1 MTKSLLSNL
10 KLSARP
16 TKGTDIVSKRK
27 ERLLKRLD
35 EQRLLAQGLIDNMPV
50 TIYKEKWITNADT
63 GQKEIKRISRKTPK
77 WFFQSNG
84 TWFWEIRIGTTKIE
98 LAKNCNAIEVG
109 DKEKL
114 IDALNTIYEA
124 IKAGELDKQIEN
136 TETTFSKK

>member
-16 TKGTDIVSKRK
+16 IKGTDIVSKRK

-63 GQKEIKRISRKTPK
+63 GQKEIKRIPRKTPK

-136 TETTFSKK
+136 TETTFGKK